1 MAKTPC
7 VLIVDADIQ
16 ARFET
21 KQVVRASGLTMAGEC
36 GFGMEAASTASELQ
50 PDVILMGVAEPMERP
65 IQTIESLQT
74 FMPETPI
81 LVYSVTRDL
90 DTVRKAMMA
99 GARDFLAR
107 PVKPETLRNSV
118 LAALLTEEKKRLRQ
132 MGQIPSSASAGT
144 IVTVFGAK
152 GGIGKSTVSA
162 NLAVALAQM
171 ERSSVCL
178 VDLDDGFAD
187 LADMLDVKPERTL
200 FDLVRDL
207 DMIEREDIG
216 RYVAHHQFTPLDLMA
231 GPSLLDWRKLHR
243 DDVRRAIELL
253 ARNYDT
259 VILDTSGSMNELMEM
274 AVEVAT
280 IVLWVTT
287 TEYASVKDS
296 IEAMR
301 VLRRLSFSPDRV
313 RIVMNAVSPDDG
325 VAPAVVQEALQ
336 QRVFWTVPYDKK
348 VRQSTHLG
356 QPAVIT
362 APNSPAARSLIDLA
376 RAISGAGAGAEAD
389 GRLPALKWKQS
400 RANGAGARAAE

>member
-1 MAKTPC
+1 MAKTPS

-21 KQVVRASGLTMAGEC
+21 KQVVRACGLTMAGEC

-50 PDVILMGVAEPMERP
+50 PDVILVGVAEPMERP
-65 IQTIESLQT
+65 IQTIESLQA

-81 LVYSVTRDL
+81 LVYSQTKEL
-90 DTVRKAMMA
+90 ETVRKAMMA
-99 GARDFLAR
+99 GAKDFLAR
-107 PVKPETLRNSV
+107 PVKPDTLRNSV
-118 LAALLTEEKKRLRQ
+118 LSALLAEEKKRLRQ
-132 MGQIPSSASAGT
+132 IGQIPTSATTGT

-152 GGIGKSTVSA
+152 GGIGKSTVSV
-162 NLAVALAQM
+162 NLAVAMAQM
-171 ERSSVCL
+171 ERASVCL

-187 LADMLDVKPERTL
+187 LADMLDLKPEIR
-200 FDLVRDL
+200 
-207 DMIEREDIG
+207 
-216 RYVAHHQFTPLDLMA
+216 
-231 GPSLLDWRKLHR
+231 
-243 DDVRRAIELL
+243 
-253 ARNYDT
+253 
-259 VILDTSGSMNELMEM
+259 DTSGSLNELMER

-280 IVLWVTT
+280 VVLWVTT

-301 VLRRLSFSPDRV
+301 VLQRLSFSPDRI

-336 QRVFWTVPYDKK
+336 RDVFWLVPYDKK

-362 APNSPAARSLIDLA
+362 APNSVAARSLTDLA
-376 RAISGAGAGAEAD
+376 RAITGAGPANDRE
-389 GRLPALKWKQS
+389 GRLPSLKRRAS
-400 RANGAGARAAE
+400 RNGNGNGNGSEPS

>member
-1 MAKTPC
+1 MARTPST
-7 VLIVDADIQ
+7 LIVDTDVQ

-50 PDVILMGVAEPMERP
+50 PDVILVGVAEPMERP
-65 IQTIESLQT
+65 LQTIESLQT

-81 LVYSVTRDL
+81 LVYSGTKEL
-90 DTVRKAMMA
+90 ETVRKAMMA
-99 GARDFLAR
+99 GAKDFLAK
-107 PVKPETLRNSV
+107 PIKPETLRNSV
-118 LAALLTEEKKRLRQ
+118 LAALLAEEKKRMRQ
-132 MGQIPSSASAGT
+132 TGQIPVSATAGT
-144 IVTVFGAK
+144 IVTIFGAK
-152 GGIGKSTVSA
+152 GGIGKSTIST
-162 NLAVALAQM
+162 NLAVSMAQM

-178 VDLDDGFAD
+178 VDLDNGFAD
-187 LADMLDVKPERTL
+187 VADMLDLKPERTL

-216 RYVAHHQFTPLDLMA
+216 RYVTRHALTDLDLMA

-259 VILDTSGSMNELMEM
+259 VLLDTCGTLNELTEM

-296 IEAMR
+296 LEAMR
-301 VLRRLSFSPDRV
+301 ILRMLSFSPERI
-313 RIVMNAVSPDDG
+313 RIVMNAVSTDDAVG
-325 VAPAVVQEALQ
+325 PSVVQEALQ
-336 QRVFWTVPYDKK
+336 RDVFWTVPYDRK

-362 APNSPAARSLIDLA
+362 APQSAGAKSLADLA
-376 RAISGAGAGAEAD
+376 RAIIGGGGVD
-389 GRLPALKWKQS
+389 NGKRPQQKKKPS
-400 RANGAGARAAE
+400 RNGHS

>member
-1 MAKTPC
+1 MAKTPST
-7 VLIVDADIQ
+7 LIVDADVQ

-36 GFGMEAASTASELQ
+36 GFGMEAASTASALQ
-50 PDVILMGVAEPMERP
+50 PDVILVGVAEPMERP
-65 IQTIESLQT
+65 IQTIESLQA

-81 LVYSVTRDL
+81 LVYSNTKEL
-90 DTVRKAMMA
+90 ETVRKAMMA
-99 GARDFLAR
+99 GAKDFLAR
-107 PVKPETLRNSV
+107 PIKPETLRDSV
-118 LAALLTEEKKRLRQ
+118 LSALLAEEKKRLRQ
-132 MGQIPSSASAGT
+132 IGQIPTSATSGT

-162 NLAVALAQM
+162 NLAVAMAQM

-207 DMIEREDIG
+207 DLIEREDIS
-216 RYVAHHQFTPLDLMA
+216 RYVTRHALTDLDLMA
-231 GPSLLDWRKLHR
+231 GPTLLEWRKLQR

-259 VILDTSGSMNELMEM
+259 VILDTCGTLNELTEM

-296 IEAMR
+296 LEAMR
-301 VLRRLSFSPDRV
+301 ILRQLSFSQDRV
-313 RIVMNAVSPDDG
+313 RMVLNTVSPDDG
-325 VAPAVVQEALQ
+325 VTPAVVEEALQ
-336 QRVFWTVPYDKK
+336 RDVFWVVPYDKK

-362 APNSPAARSLIDLA
+362 APTSAAARSLADLA
-376 RAISGAGAGAEAD
+376 TVIAGGRVERGKRSSGLKW
-389 GRLPALKWKQS
+389 RPAL
-400 RANGAGARAAE
+400 AGG

>member
-1 MAKTPC
+1 MAKTPSA
-7 VLIVDADIQ
+7 LIVDADIQ

-50 PDVILMGVAEPMERP
+50 PDVILVGVAEPMERP
-65 IQTIESLQT
+65 IQTIESLQA

-81 LVYSVTRDL
+81 LVYSVTKEL

-99 GARDFLAR
+99 GAKDFLAR
-107 PVKPETLRNSV
+107 PIKPETLRNSV
-118 LAALLTEEKKRLRQ
+118 LAALLAEEKKRLRQ
-132 MGQIPSSASAGT
+132 IGQIPTSATAGT

-162 NLAVALAQM
+162 NLAVAMAQM
-171 ERSSVCL
+171 ERASVCL

-187 LADMLDVKPERTL
+187 LADMLDLKPERTL

-207 DMIEREDIG
+207 DMIEREDIS
-216 RYVAHHQFTPLDLMA
+216 RYVSRHQFTSLDLMA

-259 VILDTSGSMNELMEM
+259 VIIDTSGSLNELMEM
-274 AVEVAT
+274 AVEIAT

-301 VLRRLSFSPDRV
+301 VLRKLSFSAERV

-325 VAPAVVQEALQ
+325 VAPAVVQDALQ
-336 QRVFWTVPYDKK
+336 RDVFWTVPYDRK

-362 APNSPAARSLIDLA
+362 APNSAAARSLVDLA
-376 RAISGAGAGAEAD
+376 RAISGAGTD
-389 GRLPALKWKQS
+389 GDGNGRRTAVKWKS
-400 RANGAGARAAE
+400 TRTNGNGAKP